1 MIENRVGPMIKK
13 KKKKKADEGI
23 AVYRETSREPVFQF
37 LLQDSVGEL
46 VSQA

>member
-1 MIENRVGPMIKK
+1 MVENRVGPVIK

-37 LLQDSVGEL
+37 L
-46 VSQA
+46 

>member
-1 MIENRVGPMIKK
+1 MIENRAGPIKK
-13 KKKKKADEGI
+13 KKRSVDEGI
-23 AVYRETSREPVFQF
+23 AVYGETSGGAVFQF